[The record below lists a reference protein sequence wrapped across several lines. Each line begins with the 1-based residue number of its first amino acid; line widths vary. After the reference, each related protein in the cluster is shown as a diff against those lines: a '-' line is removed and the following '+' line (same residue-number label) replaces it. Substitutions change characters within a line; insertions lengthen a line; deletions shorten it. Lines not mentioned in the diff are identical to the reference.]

1 MPRGDTH
8 GVERDVQDARV
19 GLREAAALRGDD
31 RLEEGGEARGQ
42 EPRALHPVDAVRHHS
57 QAVPLPELPQDWPA
71 AGQPV
76 GARREVV
83 EVRLSEAGGAPGVA
97 PDLLQQAAEALAGER
112 RLCDLAAP
120 VGGPEVVVDPLVRG
134 DRPRG
139 AGEREPR
146 EGLAERRA
154 LRLVEIEKGVIDVE
168 ENGLETV
175 QGPTW
180 RGR

>member
-1 MPRGDTH
+1 
-8 GVERDVQDARV
+8 
-19 GLREAAALRGDD
+19 
-31 RLEEGGEARGQ
+31 
-42 EPRALHPVDAVRHHS
+42 
-57 QAVPLPELPQDWPA
+57 
-71 AGQPV
+71 
-76 GARREVV
+76 VV
-83 EVRLSEAGGAPGVA
+83 EVRLAEAGGAPGVA
-97 PDLLQQAAEALAGER
+97 PGLPQQPAEALAGER
-112 RLCDLAAP
+112 RLRDLAAP

-134 DRPRG
+134 DRRRG
-139 AGEREPR
+139 AGEAQPR

>member
-1 MPRGDTH
+1 
-8 GVERDVQDARV
+8 
-19 GLREAAALRGDD
+19 
-31 RLEEGGEARGQ
+31 
-42 EPRALHPVDAVRHHS
+42 
-57 QAVPLPELPQDWPA
+57 
-71 AGQPV
+71 
-76 GARREVV
+76 VV
-83 EVRLSEAGGAPGVA
+83 EVRLAEAGGAPGVA
-97 PDLLQQAAEALAGER
+97 PHLPQQAAEALAGEG
-112 RLCDLAAP
+112 RLRDLAAP

-134 DRPRG
+134 DRRRG
-139 AGEREPR
+139 AGEAEAR